1 MLQKSADG
9 FRRWKIGK
17 LLEIKEILLENGV
30 FLGTVPRA
38 SLVALEFCGSFSL
51 GIRYF
56 AAHDEPQIWYNW
68 RVVIRK
74 DVDYDVN
81 R

>member
-1 MLQKSADG
+1 MLKN
-9 FRRWKIGK
+9 RK
-17 LLEIKEILLENGV
+17 LSEIKEILLENGV
-30 FLGTVPRA
+30 FLGPVPRA
-38 SLVALEFCGSFSL
+38 SLGALEFCGSFSL

-68 RVVIRK
+68 FVMSRK
-74 DVDYDVN
+74 EVDHDVN

>member
-1 MLQKSADG
+1 MACEAVYPKVDIE
-9 FRRWKIGK
+9 KISWG
-17 LLEIKEILLENGV
+17 
-30 FLGTVPRA
+30 PRV
-38 SLVALEFCGSFSL
+38 LRLFSL

-74 DVDYDVN
+74 EVDYDVN